1 MKKCSL
7 DDFMTEM
14 KPWLDSNH
22 IKKAHLDEDG
32 HFVLHFIDGM
42 KNVYDID
49 DCNKAQI
56 NKVLKDLQT
65 KGIPAEG

>member
-22 IKKAHLDEDG
+22 IKKAHLDENG